1 MMYTKYFQKSK
12 IFLYPLLNIRR
23 GVDFVPVETFLTW
36 EENYKVKDKKFM
48 CLYEQEETDEWKTFE
63 AKYLLSNI
71 LFYDYIL
78 LDKDVHLYIYDF
90 SDLGADYTKVAR
102 GKYSEISERNKEI
115 IMNFFGEKG
124 AIAQYVEEFL
134 YPEYYHQQYA
144 DELDVNVDSLQS
156 VYELCDKPD
165 MEKEN
170 LIFKKP
176 DVKAIFK
183 KKFLSLY
190 SNSKYILT

>member
-1 MMYTKYFQKSK
+1 MYKKYFQKSK
-12 IFLYPLLNIRR
+12 IFLYPLLNIKR

-36 EENYKVKDKKFM
+36 EDNYEVKDKKFM
-48 CLYEQEETDEWKTFE
+48 CLYEQKETDEWKTFE

-71 LFYDYIL
+71 YFYDYIL
-78 LDKDVHLYIYDF
+78 LDEDVHLYVYDF
-90 SDLGADYTKVAR
+90 SDIGNDYNKVAR
-102 GKYSEISERNKEI
+102 GKYSEITELNKEA

-134 YPEYYHQQYA
+134 YPEYYHADYA
-144 DELDVNVDSLQS
+144 QELGVSVESLVN

-165 MEKEN
+165 MKKEN

-176 DVKAIFK
+176 DTKAIFQ

>member
-1 MMYTKYFQKSK
+1 
-12 IFLYPLLNIRR
+12 
-23 GVDFVPVETFLTW
+23 
-36 EENYKVKDKKFM
+36 
-48 CLYEQEETDEWKTFE
+48 
-63 AKYLLSNI
+63 
-71 LFYDYIL
+71 
-78 LDKDVHLYIYDF
+78 
-90 SDLGADYTKVAR
+90 
-102 GKYSEISERNKEI
+102 
-115 IMNFFGEKG
+115 MNFFGEKG